1 MENIRVYGA
10 KPYNV
15 ALIHGGPGAPGSMA
29 SLARELSLKCGV
41 LEPLQTK
48 DSIEGQINELASV
61 LDQYGNKP
69 VVLIGHSWGAWLSY
83 MFAVKYPEY
92 VKKVLLIGCGAF
104 DVKYLSSMNETR
116 VNRLTEEENMKVK
129 ELIQSLNNTEGI
141 MRERVFKEFGKL
153 MGKVDSYKPIGS
165 ESDDI
170 IGFQPEIFEKVMDEI
185 RILRSNGEL
194 LSMGYKIQCPV
205 IGIHGDYDPHPYTG
219 VKEPLEKV
227 VNDFRFIL
235 LEKCGHTPWNEYY
248 AKEQFYKILMKEI
261 ID

>member
-10 KPYNV
+10 EPYNV
-15 ALIHGGPGAPGSMA
+15 AVIHGGPGAPGSVA
-29 SLARELSLKCGV
+29 SLAKELSLNSGV
-41 LEPLQTK
+41 MEPLQTK
-48 DSIEGQINELASV
+48 DSIKGQIDELAAV
-61 LDQYGNKP
+61 LDEYGNKP

-92 VKKVLLIGCGAF
+92 VKKILLIGCGAF

-116 VNRLTEEENMKVK
+116 LKRLNEEENMKVK
-129 ELIQSLNNTEGI
+129 ELIESLNNTKGI
-141 MRERVFKEFGKL
+141 KREITFKEFGKL
-153 MGKVDSYKPIGS
+153 MSKADSYKPIVC

-170 IGFQPEIFEKVMDEI
+170 IGFQPEIFEEIMDEI
-185 RILRSNGEL
+185 RILRSSGEL
-194 LSMGYKIQCPV
+194 LSMGSEIQCPV
-205 IGIHGDYDPHPYTG
+205 VAIHGDYDPHPYIG

-248 AKEQFYKILMKEI
+248 AKEQFYKVLMKEI